1 MAYTD
6 TTRWPLQVTAT
17 GVGIFDMVQAK
28 NTVLF
33 TYVVP
38 TGHPGFTL
46 QAVEQLVAVVMGG
59 STAAQIKVYKKLSG
73 GANVLLKT
81 CTAHAV
87 DAAVGTTLY
96 DKTPPTSTTTNTFV
110 AGDTIEIQV
119 ETAATSTGKIQ
130 IILHIADNN

>member
-17 GVGIFDMVQAK
+17 GVGIFDMVQAAE
-28 NTVLF
+28 TVLF

-46 QAVEQLVAVVMGG
+46 QAVETDVAVVMGG
-59 STAAQIKVYKKLSG
+59 TTASQINVYKKLSG

-81 CTAHAV
+81 CTAHGLT
-87 DAAVGTTLY
+87 DAVGTTHY
-96 DKTPPTSTTTNTFV
+96 DLTPPISTTTNTFV
-110 AGDTIEIQV
+110 AGDTLEIQV
-119 ETAATSTGKIQ
+119 AVTATSTGKIQ
-130 IILHIADNN
+130 IILHIADNT